1 MTTNPNI
8 LWIYG
13 EDLYPDLACYG
24 TPTVQTPHIDR
35 LASEG
40 TTFKNAFVTCP
51 VCSPSRSAIITSRYQ
66 TAIGAH
72 NHRSQREVPLPE
84 NVALITEHFR
94 EAGYFTCNSP
104 GPGLYDRVGKT
115 DFNFARD
122 RPFDGTDWSQRA
134 PGQPFYAQLNIMD
147 THRDFVRDPDS
158 PIDPSTVDLPPY
170 YPDHPLA
177 RADWAHYLESI
188 QVLDR
193 KVGSILQRLEDE
205 DLERNTIVFFISD
218 HGRAHV
224 RDKQFLYDGGLRV
237 PCIVRWPGQIDSN
250 AVSERLVSG
259 IDFAASALDLCNIAP
274 FTSLDGQSFFTS
286 VLRPAIFAARD
297 RCDGTDDR
305 IRCVRTDRYKYIR
318 NLQPERPY
326 MQFNAYK
333 KHQYPVWTLMRVLH
347 ERNQLDE
354 AQSWF
359 MVSERPAQELYDV
372 DGDPY
377 ELRNLANAPNHAAA
391 LSEHSDL
398 LDAWQ
403 IEHGD
408 LGLVD
413 EDQAVMESEDVQM
426 RNNYEERMRA
436 RGLDPAI
443 SDLDYLNWWM
453 EHFAL

>member
-1 MTTNPNI
+1 M
-8 LWIYG
+8 
-13 EDLYPDLACYG
+13 
-24 TPTVQTPHIDR
+24 
-35 LASEG
+35 
-40 TTFKNAFVTCP
+40 
-51 VCSPSRSAIITSRYQ
+51 
-66 TAIGAH
+66 
-72 NHRSQREVPLPE
+72 
-84 NVALITEHFR
+84 
-94 EAGYFTCNSP
+94 
-104 GPGLYDRVGKT
+104 
-115 DFNFARD
+115 
-122 RPFDGTDWSQRA
+122 
-134 PGQPFYAQLNIMD
+134 
-147 THRDFVRDPDS
+147 
-158 PIDPSTVDLPPY
+158 
-170 YPDHPLA
+170 
-177 RADWAHYLESI
+177 
-188 QVLDR
+188 
-193 KVGSILQRLEDE
+193 
-205 DLERNTIVFFISD
+205 
-218 HGRAHV
+218 

-305 IRCVRTDRYKYIR
+305 IRCVRTDHYKYIR
-318 NLQPERPY
+318 NLQPKRPY

-443 SDLDYLNWWM
+443 SALDYLNWWM

>member
-1 MTTNPNI
+1 MTTQPNV

-24 TPTVQTPHIDR
+24 TTAVQTPHLDSF
-35 LASEG
+35 AAEG
-40 TTFKNAFVTCP
+40 MTFKNAFVTCP

-66 TAIGAH
+66 TRIGAH
-72 NHRSQREVPLPE
+72 HHRSQRAAPLPDD
-84 NVALITEHFR
+84 VHLITEHFR

-104 GPGLYDRVGKT
+104 GPGLYDRAGKT

-122 RPFDGTDWSQRA
+122 SPFDGTDWSQRA
-134 PGQPFYAQLNIMD
+134 SGQPFYAQLNIMD
-147 THRDFVRDPDS
+147 THRDFVRDPET
-158 PIDPSTVDLPPY
+158 PIDPATVDLPPY

-193 KVGSILQRLEDE
+193 KVGAILRRLEDE
-205 DLERNTIVFFISD
+205 DLARNTIVFFISD

-250 AVSERLVSG
+250 VVDERLVSG
-259 IDFAASALDLCNIAP
+259 IDFTASALHLCNVPAQ
-274 FTSLDGQSFFTS
+274 TDLDGQSFFS
-286 VLRPAIFAARD
+286 GALRPAVFAARD

-305 IRCVRTDRYKYIR
+305 IRCVRTEHYKYIR

-347 ERNQLDE
+347 ECSELNDVQ
-354 AQSWF
+354 QPF
-359 MVSERPAQELYDV
+359 MASERPAQELYDLNA
-372 DGDPY
+372 DPH
-377 ELRNLANAPNHAAA
+377 ELYNLASDPNHTAT
-391 LSEHSDL
+391 LSDHANL
-398 LDAWQ
+398 LDAWEAKQ
-403 IEHGD
+403 GD

-413 EDQAVMESEDVQM
+413 EDPAVREAEDVQM
-426 RNNYEERMRA
+426 QENYAEHMRD
-436 RGLDPAI
+436 RGLDPSI
-443 SDLDYLNWWM
+443 SDADYLGWWM
-453 EHFAL
+453 KHFGL

>member
-1 MTTNPNI
+1 M
-8 LWIYG
+8 
-13 EDLYPDLACYG
+13 
-24 TPTVQTPHIDR
+24 QTPHIDR

-188 QVLDR
+188 QECWTAKSALFFSDSR
-193 KVGSILQRLEDE
+193 TKTIA
-205 DLERNTIVFFISD
+205 RNTIVFFISD
-218 HGRAHV
+218 HGRAHTC
-224 RDKQFLYDGGLRV
+224 GT
-237 PCIVRWPGQIDSN
+237 SN
-250 AVSERLVSG
+250 SCTMAACACPVSCAGRARS
-259 IDFAASALDLCNIAP
+259 IP
-274 FTSLDGQSFFTS
+274 TPS
-286 VLRPAIFAARD
+286 VN
-297 RCDGTDDR
+297 GS
-305 IRCVRTDRYKYIR
+305 Y
-318 NLQPERPY
+318 
-326 MQFNAYK
+326 
-333 KHQYPVWTLMRVLH
+333 
-347 ERNQLDE
+347 
-354 AQSWF
+354 
-359 MVSERPAQELYDV
+359 
-372 DGDPY
+372 
-377 ELRNLANAPNHAAA
+377 
-391 LSEHSDL
+391 
-398 LDAWQ
+398 
-403 IEHGD
+403 
-408 LGLVD
+408 LGLTLPPVR
-413 EDQAVMESEDVQM
+413 STC
-426 RNNYEERMRA
+426 
-436 RGLDPAI
+436 AI
-443 SDLDYLNWWM
+443 LHPSRV
-453 EHFAL
+453 